1 MIEILPIRLQAEP
14 GRVVVRPFQ
23 IAPEPRSLHPTDL
36 SRAHRIVA
44 AVLAMDMR
52 TCQAELALVTRDF
65 EQRHWQTRRVFL
77 ERYHQIKAELRL
89 DGHLREERKELI
101 GAYFCHEYSYAS
113 AALMNPSIVPH
124 PDQSGLVEGS
134 LRVVLTLRA
143 VGEGH
148 ISSIVFREGILNH
161 LGGFDLMPRPP
172 FSVAASEKVRASEDN
187 GQVTTAVR
195 FEEATL
201 SGTVIFPFTQQQRNG
216 LEDLRLVRM
225 QGGDDEGLYCGTYT
239 AYSGFNIA
247 SEMMMTRDFRS
258 FELHPIKGPAARNKG
273 MALFPRKID
282 GAYAMI
288 GRQDGEN
295 LFFLRSD
302 DLLTWG
308 DGKPL
313 LAPLYPWELVQIG
326 NCGSPI
332 EIDEG
337 WLMLTHGVGAMR
349 KYSIG
354 AALLDKADPSRVL
367 ARTAHPIVSS
377 SDEDREGYVPN
388 VVYTCGAMAHGRRL
402 FMPYGVSDS
411 SVAFGFIDLDELL
424 GSMRSTETRRR
435 VAAR

>member
-1 MIEILPIRLQAEP
+1 MI
-14 GRVVVRPFQ
+14 
-23 IAPEPRSLHPTDL
+23 PT
-36 SRAHRIVA
+36 S
-44 AVLAMDMR
+44 
-52 TCQAELALVTRDF
+52 
-65 EQRHWQTRRVFL
+65 
-77 ERYHQIKAELRL
+77 
-89 DGHLREERKELI
+89 REERKELI

-172 FSVAASEKVRASEDN
+172 FSVAASEKIRASEDN

-354 AALLDKADPSRVL
+354 AALLDRDDPGKVL
-367 ARTAHPIVSS
+367 ARTSMPLVSA

-388 VVYTCGAMAHGRRL
+388 VVYTCGALVHGRKL
-402 FMPYGVSDS
+402 FMPYGIADS
-411 SVAFGFIDLDELL
+411 NVAFGFLDLDELMDAMRPRWSGLPPSRRDGSSSPPL
-424 GSMRSTETRRR
+424 GFSRLRGIGGSSSGTVR
-435 VAAR
+435 VATPIRSSAIP

>member
-172 FSVAASEKVRASEDN
+172 FSVAASEKIRASEDN

-354 AALLDKADPSRVL
+354 AALLDRDDPGKVL
-367 ARTAHPIVSS
+367 ARTSMPLVSA

-388 VVYTCGAMAHGRRL
+388 VVYTCGALVHGRKL
-402 FMPYGVSDS
+402 FMPYGIADS
-411 SVAFGFIDLDELL
+411 NVAFGFLDLDELMDA
-424 GSMRSTETRRR
+424 MRPVEGRRR
-435 VAAR
+435 LAAS